1 MKIGDLVRDT
11 SVGDLGIVIDDDPD
25 DGTYKVMFHDG
36 EEWLSDAFLEV
47 LDA

>member
-1 MKIGDLVRDT
+1 MQVGDLVRDT
-11 SVGDLGIVIDDDPD
+11 QYNDIGIVIGFDAV
-25 DGTYKVMFHDG
+25 GGIKVMFPDG